1 MASLFGTIGLLCFLA
16 SWLLGLGL
24 GVASWLLGLEFLP
37 EDWLFGLEL
46 LVRGVLEVR
55 SGESLDLARV
65 WCWTRAV

>member
-1 MASLFGTIGLLCFLA
+1 M
-16 SWLLGLGL
+16 
-24 GVASWLLGLEFLP
+24 ASWLLGLEFLP
-37 EDWLFGLEL
+37 EDWLLGLEL